1 MDFET
6 LIAALG
12 GKLGVELDGADGACG
27 LAVDGVDVVLQDAG
41 DMLLVHTDLGEP
53 PPQDPAALFRAML
66 EANFLYGGT
75 GGATL
80 AVSPSDGHAHLQKYT
95 WLERLDAE
103 GALLFVDRF
112 AETASRW
119 KTLLADYR
127 PAAPGGAS
135 AVPAAATAPDAPGAF
150 LPV

>member
-1 MDFET
+1 MDFQNI
-6 LIAALG
+6 IAALG

-41 DMLLVHTDLGEP
+41 DWLLVHTDLGEP
-53 PPQDPAALFRAML
+53 PPQDPAALHRAML

-80 AVSPSDGHAHLQKYT
+80 AVSPADGHAHLQKYT

-103 GALLFVDRF
+103 SALLFIDRF
-112 AETASRW
+112 AETAARW
-119 KTLLADYR
+119 IALLADYR
-127 PAAPGGAS
+127 PAGGGEGGGEAAQSTS
-135 AVPAAATAPDAPGAF
+135 ADGF
-150 LPV
+150 LTV

>member
-1 MDFET
+1 MDFNT

-27 LAVDGVDVVLQDAG
+27 LTVDGVEVILQDAG
-41 DMLLVHTDLGEP
+41 DWLLVHTDLGEP
-53 PPQDPAALFRAML
+53 PPQDPAALYRAML

-80 AVSPSDGHAHLQKYT
+80 AVRPSDGHAHLQKYT

-103 GALLFVDRF
+103 SALLFIDRF
-112 AETASRW
+112 AETAARW
-119 KTLLADYR
+119 IALLADYR
-127 PAAPGGAS
+127 PAAES
-135 AVPAAATAPDAPGAF
+135 APEAPISDRFVP
-150 LPV
+150 V

>member
-12 GKLGVELDGADGACG
+12 GKLGVELDGTGGACG
-27 LAVDGVDVVLQDAG
+27 LDVDGVDVVLQDAG
-41 DMLLVHTDLGEP
+41 EWLLVHTDLGEP

-80 AVSPSDGHAHLQKYT
+80 AVSPTDGHAHLQKYT
-95 WLERLDAE
+95 WLERLDAD

-127 PAAPGGAS
+127 PVAEAAPA
-135 AVPAAATAPDAPGAF
+135 DPGPERLF
-150 LPV
+150 PV

>member
-1 MDFET
+1 MDFQNI
-6 LIAALG
+6 IAALG

-41 DMLLVHTDLGEP
+41 DWLLVHTDLGEP
-53 PPQDPAALFRAML
+53 PPQDPAALHRAML

-80 AVSPSDGHAHLQKYT
+80 AVSPADGHAHLQKYT

-103 GALLFVDRF
+103 SALLFVDRF
-112 AETASRW
+112 AETAARW
-119 KTLLADYR
+119 IALLADYR
-127 PAAPGGAS
+127 PAGGGEGGGEGVQSTS
-135 AVPAAATAPDAPGAF
+135 ADGF
-150 LPV
+150 LTV